1 MLTKEFKMLWKYGM
15 IKVGVD
21 HCGAEEDEDICELV
35 ELFYEETEAGI
46 RYQSF
51 GRPYLS
57 SIEQLRNATRD
68 VERDGI
74 ITWFWDNGTFRWNNT
89 EYFWDWSRNE

>member
-1 MLTKEFKMLWKYGM
+1 MLWKYGM

-21 HCGAEEDEDICELV
+21 HYGAEGNEDICELA
-35 ELFYEETEAGI
+35 ELFYKETEVGI
-46 RYQSF
+46 RYESF
-51 GRPYLS
+51 SRPYLS
-57 SIEQLRNATRD
+57 SIEDLRNATRD

-89 EYFWDWSRNE
+89 EYFWDWRKNE

>member
-1 MLTKEFKMLWKYGM
+1 MLWKYEM
-15 IKVGVD
+15 IKVGV
-21 HCGAEEDEDICELV
+21 EDEEDICELV

-46 RYQSF
+46 HYQYF

-57 SIEQLRNATRD
+57 SIEDLRNATKD

-74 ITWFWDNGTFRWNNT
+74 ITWFWDNGTFSWNLT